1 MNKLGKILMLFSVL
15 ILTLIIG
22 GCSRTNIE
30 PPDITVHFP
39 TTSSGELQS
48 ASVISSGAEPGGSS
62 DVEIPPPPPPPP
74 PIVEVSVSA
83 RNRFISGA
91 REFTVDEENLQIT
104 LDASYENYVDLR
116 TLEKCFLDIEAPSGE
131 CLLEGAVNEDGSI
144 DLTKE
149 AYLTVTD
156 GDGERKRF
164 ALTVN
169 RTVHDLP
176 IINIRLGN
184 LAPPYTIQRDE
195 YFDMEMYIDC
205 SGSGEFPDTGVLSG
219 KIRGRGHSSWQW
231 AKKPYRLKLDEA
243 VPIMGSTENR
253 DWILLSNHADKSLI
267 RNIVAYDMG
276 RELGTFVWTARQY
289 PVDLFINGEY
299 QGVYA
304 IGEHREVAESRIA
317 LDESD
322 DVDRGYLLEVGGADG
337 EDMVKDYDYFHTNSR
352 SAEYVT
358 FTDPKADKLT
368 DEQRQ
373 FVKDY
378 VNAADK
384 AIVSG
389 GDYEEYIDVDS
400 FVDWVIIQELTC
412 NLDSCFRRSCYIT
425 KDKGGK
431 LRMGPIWD
439 FDLAF
444 GNFELDKAY
453 DTWFTIG
460 TDDEDAYIYV
470 NWCNYLMK
478 DEKFRARLEERWF
491 EVRDTL
497 LDAAEKS
504 IAENT
509 AKIYASQ
516 AENFRRWNNLG
527 YKSGYQP
534 WATANIGTYD
544 GQIEYLRS
552 FIQNRAKWIDE
563 NISNIEMN
571 NPLPTEGGFYNWES
585 DQVIGEWL
593 SEFNGVFAECE
604 AYNVTRVEG
613 VGVFQIDITGHVT
626 IITVIACSY
635 VLCHNGSTVLEGK
648 HRVAILLKLNM
659 ESKTK
664 CV

>member
-1 MNKLGKILMLFSVL
+1 MILAVL
-15 ILTLIIG
+15 ILTLIVG
-22 GCSRTNIE
+22 GCSRTE
-30 PPDITVHFP
+30 RKPPDITVHFP
-39 TTSSGELQS
+39 TSSGESQVAETSSGN
-48 ASVISSGAEPGGSS
+48 SSEAE
-62 DVEIPPPPPPPP
+62 EPPPPP

-116 TLEKCFLDIEAPSGE
+116 TLKSCFLDIEPLSGE
-131 CLLEGAVNEDGSI
+131 YELEGAVNAEGAI

-156 GDGERKRF
+156 EDGEKKRF

-176 IINIRLGN
+176 IVNIRLGG

-195 YFDMEMYIDC
+195 YSDMEMYIDC
-205 SGSGEFPDTGVLSG
+205 SGSSEFPNTGILSG
-219 KIRGRGHSSWQW
+219 MIRGRGHSTWKW
-231 AKKPYRLKLDEA
+231 EKKPYRIKLDEA
-243 VPIMGSTENR
+243 FSIMGFTPNR
-253 DWILLSNHADKSLI
+253 DWILLSNYADKSLI

-276 RELGTFVWTARQY
+276 RELGTFVWTAKQY

-304 IGEHREVAESRIA
+304 IGEQREIAENRID

-322 DVDRGYLLEVGGADG
+322 DVDRGYLLEVGGAND
-337 EDMVKDYDYFHTNSR
+337 EDMVYGYNYFHTNSG
-352 SAEYVT
+352 SASHVT

-373 FVKDY
+373 FVRDY
-378 VNAADK
+378 VNAADE
-384 AIVSG
+384 AIVNG

-412 NLDSCFRRSCYIT
+412 NLDSCFHRSCYIT

-431 LRMGPIWD
+431 LKMGPIWD
-439 FDLAF
+439 FDMAF
-444 GNFELDKAY
+444 GNFELDNKAY

-478 DEKFRARLEERWF
+478 DERFRARLEARWS

-504 IAENT
+504 IAENKE
-509 AKIYASQ
+509 KIYASQ

-527 YKSGYQP
+527 YKSGYQS

-571 NPLPTEGGFYNWES
+571 NPLPTEGGFYNWED
-585 DQVIGEWL
+585 DQAIGGVVIRDQW
-593 SEFNGVFAECE
+593 
-604 AYNVTRVEG
+604 YIR
-613 VGVFQIDITGHVT
+613 
-626 IITVIACSY
+626 
-635 VLCHNGSTVLEGK
+635 
-648 HRVAILLKLNM
+648 RM
-659 ESKTK
+659 
-664 CV
+664 